1 MSNKSDEPVGEQS
14 LRLRA
19 VARLTGVSDPRDARA
34 NSAAALAI
42 LHELA
47 SSPATAADSLK
58 LLHELQVYQVE
69 LDLQAEELRRS
80 VTELEGAL
88 NRQVQL
94 FEFSPAACFIVD
106 RSAALCELNRA
117 GARLL
122 GFDRDAVL
130 GRALDGFLDPDSSRA
145 LHAVMTR
152 VAGGAERDG
161 CELRFVGRDGA
172 SRSAYASIGP
182 DPAGQRFLVACVEV
196 REPPRSAA
204 K

>member
-1 MSNKSDEPVGEQS
+1 MSSKRDEPVGEQS
-14 LRLRA
+14 LRMRA
-19 VARLTGVSDPRDARA
+19 VARLTGASDPRDARA

-130 GRALDGFLDPDSSRA
+130 GRALDSFLEPDSSHA
-145 LHAVMTR
+145 LHAVLAR
-152 VAGGAERDG
+152 VGDGTAADG
-161 CELRFVGRDGA
+161 CGLRFLGRDGA
-172 SRSAYASIGP
+172 SRSAYASVGP
-182 DPAGQRFLVACVEV
+182 DPAGQRFLVACIEI
-196 REPPRSAA
+196 RDPPKSAA
-204 K
+204 R